1 MGCQLLLQG
10 IFWTLES
17 TLLFLRLLRC
27 RLILHLLSHQGS
39 QRAKATSF
47 SLLLAPPCGQQGFE
61 QLCLLSVF
69 NHSTPETYKKV
80 VFISR
85 IRCRHYPSVVNLL
98 EVF

>member
-17 TLLFLRLLRC
+17 TPLLLRLLRC

-47 SLLLAPPCGQQGFE
+47 SLPLAPPCGQQEFE
-61 QLCLLSVF
+61 QLCFLSFSVF
-69 NHSTPETYKKV
+69 NHGTP
-80 VFISR
+80 
-85 IRCRHYPSVVNLL
+85 
-98 EVF
+98 